1 MRIERYEVKLID
13 DLAMQV
19 VACLQVQSLVTEDVP
34 KEIVSKEREIEMQR
48 EDLLSNPE

>member
-1 MRIERYEVKLID
+1 MKLID

-19 VACLQVQSLVTEDVP
+19 VACPQVQSLVIEDVP
-34 KEIVSKEREIEMQR
+34 KEIVNQEREIEMQR